1 MFNQKKL
8 MRFMFIASL
17 TLGYLYL
24 EKLKNE
30 ADGEN
35 A

>member
-1 MFNQKKL
+1 MFDKKKL
-8 MRFMFIASL
+8 ARFMVVASL

-24 EKLKNE
+24 EKL
-30 ADGEN
+30 ADEDD